1 MSTLN
6 VFRWTALGAGVVYGL
21 VHSYSLSVA
30 SEKKAAA
37 AEWTHKEALIAK
49 AKAEY
54 AKLHPKP
61 AAAATTTATLDLSD
75 PNFDFAKYLETALK
89 E

>member
-1 MSTLN
+1 MSALN
-6 VFRWTALGAGVVYGL
+6 VFRWTALGAGVVYGA
-21 VHSYSLSVA
+21 VHSYSLSSA
-30 SEKKAAA
+30 KAKKHEADEYAHKAA
-37 AEWTHKEALIAK
+37 LIEK

-61 AAAATTTATLDLSD
+61 AVTTATVDLSD
-75 PNFDFAKYLETALK
+75 PNFDFAGYLENALK

>member
-1 MSTLN
+1 MSALN
-6 VFRWTALGAGVVYGL
+6 VFRWTALGAGVVYGA
-21 VHSYSLSVA
+21 VHSFSLA
-30 SEKKAAA
+30 SARKAKHAA
-37 AEWTHKEALIAK
+37 DDWAHKEALIAQ

-61 AAAATTTATLDLSD
+61 ATTGAVLDLSD
-75 PNFDFAKYLETALK
+75 PNFDYAKYLETVLA